1 MKKTDKN
8 FERMFATI
16 ANGIIIGVFV
26 ADITNTAA
34 AQIPKIVDKVNKIN
48 EDRKLKKAI
57 KKQAAEDSEYVKMLD
72 KYMETEHIKDEKG
85 IWRIVYVPKKREH
98 IPDTIERKCSG

>member
-34 AQIPKIVDKVNKIN
+34 AQIPKIIDKVK
-48 EDRKLKKAI
+48 EKKEERKLKKAI
-57 KKQAAEDSEYVKMLD
+57 KKQSEEETEYVKMIE
-72 KYMETEHIKDEKG
+72 KYMEAEHIKDERG
-85 IWRIVYVPKKREH
+85 YWRIVYVPKKREH

>member
-8 FERMFATI
+8 FSKVFNVI

-26 ADITNTAA
+26 GDIFNTSKELA
-34 AQIPKIVDKVNKIN
+34 PKIVDKVKEKKEEAKI
-48 EDRKLKKAI
+48 KKAI

-72 KYMETEHIKDEKG
+72 KYMEAEHIKDERG
-85 IWRIVYVPKKREH
+85 YWHIVYVPKKREH